1 MTDEIEILL
10 IEDSENDAMLLEWEL
25 KRGGLRTRL
34 KRVYTLK
41 ALKEEISNNHYDM
54 VISDYVLPSFT
65 GMSALQL
72 VRDNDETI
80 PFILMSGKI
89 GEETAVEAIRNG
101 ANDYIMKDNM
111 ARLPTAVT
119 RALEEAAVKNER
131 SKAKEELTTSLEE
144 LKRRS
149 AQLEDSNLLLQS
161 EVEIRKRAQ
170 LAAAEASDYRLN
182 IIDSASELVF
192 SIDNNHRVTTWNRS
206 IKTLTGID
214 DREVINRGL
223 EHLPAFPGAKMMMDE
238 VNEAVLVGRT
248 TVEFPLVTKEG
259 SKKIVRAIASVI
271 KGPKDISLG
280 ILFVGKDITPDLEA
294 HGKLIEGFGYLVKE
308 REMGPAMTL
317 FANLCRLGHEGL
329 VITRANP
336 DLLGSW
342 IDPSDPVRVVPLNA
356 RAHGAQD
363 PLHMVLTQVEAFCS
377 REGRGVI
384 LLDGT
389 HYLIAQT
396 SFARFLQALFAI
408 SDLVARSRP
417 ILLVR
422 IDPLTLDAR
431 ELALMEN
438 ELLPLPS
445 QRLGDVRIADEE
457 YELLRYIHEQNQNN
471 GIVTLKKAMVKLAV
485 SHVTVAKRIEVLESS
500 GLIYVKK
507 QGRYRTPF
515 LTEKGKAL
523 LGSRKAA

>member
-1 MTDEIEILL
+1 MNKETRILL

-25 KRGGLRTRL
+25 KRGGLTTLVQRVDTLGAL
-34 KRVYTLK
+34 KR
-41 ALKEEISNNHYDM
+41 EIAKGSYDL

-65 GMSALQL
+65 GMHAMQL
-72 VRDNDETI
+72 VRACDENL

-89 GEETAVEAIRNG
+89 GEETAVEAIRSG

-111 ARLPTAVT
+111 ARLPTAVK
-119 RALEEAAVKNER
+119 RALEEAAVKKER
-131 SKAKEELTTSLEE
+131 SKAKEDLTSSLEE
-144 LKRRS
+144 LKHRS
-149 AQLEDSNLLLQS
+149 AQLEESNQLLQT
-161 EVEIRKRAQ
+161 EVEIRKKAQ

-206 IKTLTGID
+206 IRMLTGID

-223 EHLPAFPGAKMMMDE
+223 EHLAAFPAARVMMDDVADAIPE
-238 VNEAVLVGRT
+238 GRT
-248 TVEFPLVTKEG
+248 TLEFPLVTKEG

-271 KGPKDISLG
+271 KGPKDSSQG
-280 ILFVGKDITPDLEA
+280 ILFVGKDITPDLKE
-294 HGKLIEGFGYLVKE
+294 HGKLIEGFSYLVKE

-329 VITRANP
+329 LITRANP

-342 IDPSDPVRVVPLNA
+342 IEPSDPIGVVPLNA
-356 RAHGAQD
+356 RAHGPQD
-363 PLHMVLTQVEAFCS
+363 PLHMVFTQVEAFCTRDS
-377 REGRGVI
+377 RRVI

-389 HYLIAQT
+389 HYLIAQA
-396 SFARFLQALFAI
+396 SFERFLQTLFNI
-408 SDLVARSRP
+408 NDLVARSRP

-422 IDPLTLDAR
+422 VDPVTLDTR
-431 ELALMEN
+431 ELALLEN

-445 QRLGDVRIADEE
+445 QRISDVRIADEE
-457 YELLRYIHEQNQNN
+457 YELLRYINEQNRSNA
-471 GIVTLKKAMVKLAV
+471 IVTLKKAVAKLDV
-485 SHVTVAKRIEVLESS
+485 SHVTVAKRIEALESS

-515 LTEKGKAL
+515 LTEKGRAL
-523 LGSRKAA
+523 LESRKTA